1 LNETIYIIAIF
12 LISSQ
17 LFFTVLILKNAKYVL
32 KKLDIDG
39 NAFTPKTLLTIPCK
53 GLDIGFD
60 FEENIKSF
68 FFLDYPDYCINF
80 VVESPSDEAYALLRS
95 LKQRFGQACSAK
107 EVKVLVAGLAATG
120 GQKNHNLLHSLT
132 NSGGGFTI
140 FAFADSDA
148 RVNSNWL
155 THLVY
160 PLQQEK
166 AGASSGYRWIVP
178 VRNNFSTLLLSA
190 LNAKVTQ
197 FLGKSFWNQAWGG
210 SMAIRR
216 DTFYSLGLNEIWK
229 NCISDDLSLTYA
241 VKKKGLKIRFSLGA
255 LAATYEQTSFAG
267 LFEFARR
274 QFLITRKTLP
284 LVWLLGLISCL
295 YSVCGVWATFA
306 AGLYH
311 LGSNPLPAITLLF
324 TSVVFICSQIIRSL
338 TRQKIA
344 ASRLNIP
351 KATVNK
357 AASFDYTASAIGSVF
372 MLLFMLSAAFGSQ
385 IRWRG
390 KRYKITNAAKTILLD

>member
-1 LNETIYIIAIF
+1 MDALTIYTLAF
-12 LISSQ
+12 LLISSQ

-39 NAFTPKTLLTIPCK
+39 KAFTPKTLLTIPCK
-53 GLDIGFD
+53 GLDIG

-80 VVESPSDEAYALLRS
+80 VVESLSDEAYAVLTS
-95 LKQRFGQACSAK
+95 LKQRFEQACSAK
-107 EVKVLVAGLAATG
+107 EVKVLVAGLAVAG
-120 GQKNHNLLHSLT
+120 SQKNHNLLHSL
-132 NSGGGFTI
+132 NSGESFTV

-148 RVNSNWL
+148 RVNSDWL

-178 VRNNFSTLLLSA
+178 VRNNFSTLLLTA

-210 SMAIRR
+210 SMAIRK

-229 NCISDDLSLTYA
+229 NSISDDLSLTYA
-241 VKKKGLKIRFSLGA
+241 VKKGGLKMRFSLGA

-295 YSVCGVWATFA
+295 YSVCGVWGAFA
-306 AGLYH
+306 GGLYL
-311 LGSNPLPAITLLF
+311 LGGNLLQAISLLL
-324 TSVVFICSQIIRSL
+324 TSAVFISCQIVRSL

-351 KATVNK
+351 KTTLNK
-357 AASFDYTASAIGSVF
+357 AASFDYTASTVGSVF
-372 MLLFMLSAAFGSQ
+372 MLIFMLGSAFGSQ

-390 KRYKITNAAKTILLD
+390 KRYKIINAAKTILLD